1 MKIGP
6 SLPKCR
12 WTWSLPRCLILLEH
26 QALPR
31 AVSLIPGRSGTMP
44 RKRNTR
50 VGIAVLALSLAG
62 AYTHGAEPAG
72 GDGPR
77 FFRERIEP
85 VLVSECYRCH
95 SAAAKKLRGNLKL
108 DSRAAMLQG
117 GETGPALVP
126 GKAGD
131 SLIVQALRHV
141 DGLEMPPQ
149 KPRLAASV
157 IADFETWITMGAPM
171 PAVDDSAKAMD
182 PLNEARRHW
191 AFQPLKDAI
200 PPTVKDPS
208 RAKNPVDAFALAR
221 LEERGW
227 THAPPASRAEWIR
240 RVTFDL
246 TGLPPTPEEIE
257 SYERDNSPG
266 ADERLVDRLLNCP
279 TYGERWAQHWLDVI
293 RYAETEGYEYDR
305 TVPDAWRFRD
315 YVIDSLNR
323 DKPFDRF
330 LTEQIA
336 GDEIAPNDPECQT
349 ASTFHRLGPVRRNAG
364 NPEIALSRNEVLT
377 ERTDIIGSA
386 FLGLTIGCAR
396 CHNHKLEPISQKD
409 YYQFQA
415 YLSATEEN
423 DISLAPEADVKAWK
437 AKTQALKTEIA
448 RFKRRMRAAKDQ
460 EKQRLADEI
469 EALDDAM
476 PSPPAMIP
484 ATKNDLV
491 KRTKIHV
498 LKRGVWEN
506 KGEPVGPRPPSILV
520 SDAEPE
526 LSADMNN
533 PRTQLARWLAA
544 PGNPLTA
551 RILVNRIWAYHFGVG
566 LVKTVNDFGTH
577 GDRPSHPELLDWLAT
592 SLVRNGWR
600 LKPLHRL
607 IVLSNTYR
615 QSGQSAIETE
625 ARRIDPENR
634 LLSHFSRRRLSAEEI
649 RDSMLAISG
658 RLNLKA
664 GGPSVLVQVDP
675 ELVKLLYKPS
685 QWQVTRS
692 KPDHDRRTIYL
703 FAKRNLR
710 LPFMDTFDAPAL
722 QASCSRRESSTHAPQ
737 ALELLNGQL
746 ANNLAQFFA
755 SRLRQESGGDMP
767 RAVDRAFG
775 LALGRAPTDSERNS
789 SLAFLRDQPLEDFA
803 LAIFNLNGFLY
814 VW

>member
-1 MKIGP
+1 M
-6 SLPKCR
+6 PK
-12 WTWSLPRCLILLEH
+12 
-26 QALPR
+26 
-31 AVSLIPGRSGTMP
+31 M
-44 RKRNTR
+44 RKTR
-50 VGIAVLALSLAG
+50 VGAAVLGLSLAG
-62 AYTHGAEPAG
+62 TFAAGAEPIG
-72 GDGPR
+72 RDGPK

-95 SAAAKKLRGNLKL
+95 SVDAKKLRGNLKL

-126 GKAGD
+126 GKAGE
-131 SLIVQALRHV
+131 SLIVQALKHG

-149 KPRLAASV
+149 RPRLPASV

-171 PAVDDSAKAMD
+171 PTGDGSAKASELLND
-182 PLNEARRHW
+182 PRRHW

-200 PPTVKDPS
+200 PPPVKDRS
-208 RAKNPVDAFALAR
+208 RLKNPVDAFVLAR
-221 LEERGW
+221 LEQRGW
-227 THAPPASRAEWIR
+227 TQTSPASRTEWIR

-257 SYERDNSPG
+257 SYERDTAPD
-266 ADERLVDRLLNCP
+266 ADERLVDRLLNSP
-279 TYGERWAQHWLDVI
+279 MYGERWAQHWLDVI

-305 TVPDAWRFRD
+305 AVPDAWRFRD

-349 ASTFHRLGPVRRNAG
+349 ASIFHRLGPVRRNAG

-423 DISLAPEADVKAWK
+423 DISLAPEADFKAWK
-437 AKTQALKTEIA
+437 AKTQTLKTEIA
-448 RFKRRMRAAKDQ
+448 RLKRKMRAAKDE

-476 PSPPAMIP
+476 PVPPAMIP

-491 KRTKIHV
+491 KRTKVHV

-506 KGEPVGPRPPSILV
+506 KGDPVGPRPPSILV
-520 SDAEPE
+520 SDVEPE
-526 LSADMNN
+526 LPADVND
-533 PRTQLARWLAA
+533 PRTRLARWLAA
-544 PGNPLTA
+544 PEHPLTA
-551 RILVNRIWAYHFGVG
+551 RVLVNRIWAYHFGAG

-600 LKPLHRL
+600 LKPLHRM

-615 QSGQSAIETE
+615 QSGQSPIAED
-625 ARRIDPENR
+625 ARRSDPEDR
-634 LLSHFSRRRLSAEEI
+634 LLWHFGRRRLSAEEI
-649 RDSMLAISG
+649 RDAMFAVSG

-664 GGPSVLVQVDP
+664 GGPSVLVQVDR
-675 ELVKLLYKPS
+675 ELVNLLYKPS
-685 QWQVTRS
+685 QWQVSRAKT
-692 KPDHDRRTIYL
+692 DHDRRTIYL

-722 QASCSRRESSTHAPQ
+722 QSSCSRRESSTHAPQ

-746 ANNLAQFFA
+746 ANDLALSFA
-755 SRLRQESGGDMP
+755 SRLRHEFGNDMP
-767 RAVDRAFG
+767 RAVDRAFR